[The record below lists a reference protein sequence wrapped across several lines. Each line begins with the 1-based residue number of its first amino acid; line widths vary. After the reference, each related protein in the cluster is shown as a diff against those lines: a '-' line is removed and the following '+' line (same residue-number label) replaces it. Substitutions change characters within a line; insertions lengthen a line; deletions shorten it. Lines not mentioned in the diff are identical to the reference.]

1 MATDYAHNAVAD
13 ANRTLKAKTLAAY
26 LYGERMPAD
35 VAAAL
40 DDQERRA
47 AEREAGVR
55 PCSDETWTEAVHRL
69 RAGWAH
75 YGQAD
80 DTEPAAALAALT
92 APTVPAGEYRC
103 GYGPVAGDR
112 AAAPAT
118 YTRAGWRC
126 EEHHPDR
133 VDQPVEAPGRY
144 CLRVCY
150 CGACP
155 QWRPLRETRMCVF
168 LAKHVS
174 HGP

>member
-1 MATDYAHNAVAD
+1 MSTDFAHNAVAD

-26 LYGERMPAD
+26 LYNARMPAD

-40 DDQERRA
+40 DPQERRA

-55 PCSDETWTEAVHRL
+55 PCSDETWQQAIDRL

-75 YGQAD
+75 YGQTAD
-80 DTEPAAALAALT
+80 DEPAAGLAALS
-92 APTVPAGEYRC
+92 ASAVPAGEYRC

-112 AAAPAT
+112 CRRTPAT

-144 CLRVCY
+144 CLKVCY
-150 CGACP
+150 CGGCP
-155 QWRPLRETRMCVF
+155 QWRPIPGNPDVRVPR
-168 LAKHVS
+168 
-174 HGP
+174 